1 MQSKISCFNKTI
13 FIKNLTRF
21 WPFAV
26 IYGIYLIFAH
36 PLTLYVMLSVQHV
49 QRDSRMWDTVAGHLE
64 SMTEPISVFIFAI
77 IMVTAVFGYL
87 FQNRSTNMLHAFPVT
102 RGELFVTNLA
112 SALVLMLIPQFFATL
127 ATNFVVLGKVNE
139 LIWAVWAWFGIT
151 VGETIFFTGLAVL
164 AVMFTGQLLP
174 AAVFYMVWNFLYV
187 IVVGLINAVAELF
200 IYGLS
205 GDLLTLNAHVLFPLA
220 RFLRYVGFDFN
231 RTDQGAYL
239 QTAGTGELAVYVVVG
254 LLFAAA
260 AYYAYRKRALECAG
274 DFLSFRFTQPIFRW
288 GIAMICGAAFSLAV
302 TLILSDGRGTQSHAA
317 CLFVVWL
324 VIFSAALFFVAEMFI
339 EKSFRVFKKRIAI
352 ECISCVAVLL
362 VGVAMLNFDVFGMES
377 YVPDV
382 SKVDMVE
389 LNGDGSA
396 SFESEADIE
405 KIVKLHQLIVDH
417 AGEYKR
423 KESAEFANGDSF
435 LYVGIHYR
443 MENGKQ
449 VDRSYSLW
457 IDDKEYMDQLWS
469 LFGELMYDKEAV
481 KRSFF
486 GMNYEELDWKVTN
499 VTLTYETQESDS
511 YCPVYGTEE
520 ELQRFYEAA
529 LLDIEAGAFS
539 NGGEQ
544 FIDDHTVVAE
554 TTADTAV
561 PMNAT
566 IELMLMTEQPRE
578 KLRFAGTSHISALPE
593 GSTGVMTNTWLYLN
607 SDCTH
612 LIDLLVEMGVI
623 DSAEDLS
630 IDPDQTKR

>member
-21 WPFAV
+21 WPFAL
-26 IYGIYLIFAH
+26 IYGVYLIFAH
-36 PLTLYVMLSVQHV
+36 PLTLYVMLSVSHFQG
-49 QRDSRMWDTVAGHLE
+49 DSRAWDMVADHFA

-77 IMVTAVFGYL
+77 IVVTAVFGYL

-102 RGELFVTNLA
+102 RGELFVTNFA
-112 SALVLMLIPQFFATL
+112 SALVLMLVPQFFAAL
-127 ATNFVVLGKVNE
+127 ATNFVVLGKVNA

-164 AVMFTGQLLP
+164 AVMFTGQLFP
-174 AAVFYMVWNFLYV
+174 SVVFYMIWNFLYV

-200 IYGLS
+200 IFGLS
-205 GDLLTLNAHVLFPLA
+205 GSLIELRSHLLFPLA
-220 RFLRYVGFDFN
+220 RFLRYVGFEVS
-231 RTDQGAYL
+231 RTDQSAYL
-239 QTAGTGELAVYVVVG
+239 QTAGTGELAAYVVVG
-254 LLFAAA
+254 LLFAVA

-288 GIAMICGAAFSLAV
+288 GIAIVGGAAFSLVV
-302 TLILSDGRGTQSHAA
+302 TLMLSDGRGTQSHAA
-317 CLFVVWL
+317 WLFVVWL

-339 EKSFRVFKKRIAI
+339 EKSFRVFKKRVAI

-382 SKVDMVE
+382 SEVAMVE

-396 SFESEADIE
+396 SFESEADLE
-405 KIVKLHQLIVDH
+405 KIAELHQLIVDRV
-417 AGEYKR
+417 GEHKR
-423 KESAEFANGDSF
+423 EENAEFTDGDSF
-435 LYVGIHYR
+435 LYVGIHYQ
-443 MENGKQ
+443 MENGKR
-449 VDRSYSLW
+449 VDRSYSLHTS
-457 IDDKEYMDQLWS
+457 DKEYMEQIWA
-469 LFGELMYDKEAV
+469 LFGDLMYDKEAV

-486 GMNYEELDWKVTN
+486 GMNYDELDWKVTD
-499 VTLTYETQESDS
+499 VLLTYETNASDL

-520 ELQRFYEAA
+520 EMQRFYEAA

-539 NGGEQ
+539 KGEEQ
-544 FIDDHTVVAE
+544 YIKDHSL
-554 TTADTAV
+554 ADTDV

-566 IELMLMTEQPRE
+566 IELELMTDQPRDS
-578 KLRFAGTSHISALPE
+578 LRFAGTSNISALTDN
-593 GSTGVMTNTWLYLN
+593 STGVTTNTWLYLN

-612 LIDLLVEMGVI
+612 LIDLLIEMGVI
-623 DSAEDLS
+623 DSAEDMSLE
-630 IDPDQTKR
+630 PNQMKR